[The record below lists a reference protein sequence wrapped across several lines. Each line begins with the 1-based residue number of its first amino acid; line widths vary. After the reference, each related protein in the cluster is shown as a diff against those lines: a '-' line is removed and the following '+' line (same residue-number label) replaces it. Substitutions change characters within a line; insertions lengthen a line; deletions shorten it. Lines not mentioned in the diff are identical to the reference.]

1 MAAVA
6 RQSLLKRGVG
16 ERLLANKLQILS
28 GLGGRRPTSMTLNLL
43 TGRSMMP
50 RPLTLEHPSTLP
62 GELST
67 AGRVKGQFSR
77 RTVYLAER
85 HLRDIDR
92 IIAVWSQVE
101 SKPLNR
107 SAVVRR
113 AIAHLRTLVEAEK
126 D

>member
-1 MAAVA
+1 MA
-6 RQSLLKRGVG
+6 RQSLLTRGVG
-16 ERLLANKLQILS
+16 ERLLAAKLQILS
-28 GLGGRRPTSMTLNLL
+28 GMGGRRPTSMTLNIL

-50 RPLTLEHPSTLP
+50 RLTPGEHPSTLP

-67 AGRVKGQFSR
+67 AGRAKGQFSR

-85 HLRDIDR
+85 HLRDVDR
-92 IIAVWSQVE
+92 NIAIWAEVE

-113 AIAHLRTLVEAEK
+113 AIAHLRSLVEAER

>member
-1 MAAVA
+1 MA
-6 RQSLLKRGVG
+6 RQSLLSRSVG
-16 ERLLANKLQILS
+16 ERLLASKLQLLS
-28 GLGGRRPTSMTLNLL
+28 GMSSRRPSLALSML
-43 TGRSMMP
+43 TGRAVQ
-50 RPLTLEHPSTLP
+50 PLTMPVDSST
-62 GELST
+62 T
-67 AGRVKGQFSR
+67 GRAQRQFSR

-92 IIAVWSQVE
+92 IIAVWEQVE
-101 SKPLNR
+101 SRRPNR